1 MKFPAFI
8 LFLILTVSLPLMS
21 WSDTL
26 LLQSGDQ
33 IIGNIISETD
43 ETIVVNV
50 NGVSLTLQRLD
61 VIKII
66 RKEDSGKD
74 FSIPTF
80 PERIQS
86 TTDSVINPSQVIP
99 WTSNPG
105 TATPAV
111 IQDSTP
117 QPLLPVILPKGK
129 TYQVIGQG
137 VRLRKGP
144 SLDYD
149 IIESLSGQTIL
160 IEQEFMDNWLRAK
173 TIYGVEGWVL
183 AGNIR
188 ALENLP
194 CLVTGDRLH
203 VRESADELT
212 RSLARLRRGDVVVKL
227 KESGDWWFVLLND
240 SKANSMANSKAD
252 SIAGWCS
259 KNYLLPLTDEKVYR
273 PLMRSTSNA
282 EIGMPIL
289 VERKID
295 GAGFQS
301 IDFLVRNDDIVQSGK
316 TKLIVFYRD
325 ADQFTNSEMSP
336 VSEGIMQRHRL
347 ANAPSIV
354 NAGLPVEIAL
364 SYKGGEILTLL
375 GDRVDT
381 GWKYSIMLPGAASVG
396 FGFVVQEGLS
406 RGTFILIAQ

>member
-1 MKFPAFI
+1 MKFPSFI
-8 LFLILTVSLPLMS
+8 LFLILTISLPLMS

-43 ETIVVNV
+43 EAIVINV

-66 RKEDSGKD
+66 RKEGPGND
-74 FSIPTF
+74 FTIPTF
-80 PERIQS
+80 PETIKAS
-86 TTDSVINPSQVIP
+86 TYSEINPSRIIP
-99 WTSNPG
+99 WTSNQE
-105 TATPAV
+105 TSTPAV

-129 TYQVIGQG
+129 AYQVIGQG
-137 VRLRKGP
+137 VRLRKGS
-144 SLDYD
+144 SLEHE

-160 IEQEFMDNWLRAK
+160 IELEFMDNWRHCK
-173 TIYGVEGWVL
+173 TIYGGEGWVL
-183 AGNIR
+183 AGNTR
-188 ALENLP
+188 ELENLP

-227 KESGDWWFVLLND
+227 KEKGDWWFVLLND
-240 SKANSMANSKAD
+240 SRAV

-259 KNYLLPLTDEKVYR
+259 KEFLMPLTDEKVYH
-273 PLMRSTSNA
+273 PPMRLTSNA
-282 EIGMPIL
+282 EIGMPIVL
-289 VERKID
+289 ERKTD
-295 GAGFQS
+295 TVGFQS

-316 TKLIVFYRD
+316 TKLIVLYRD

-336 VSEGIMQRHRL
+336 VSEGIMQRYRL

-354 NAGLPVEIAL
+354 NAGLPVELAIS
-364 SYKGGEILTLL
+364 SYIGGEILTLL
-375 GDRVDT
+375 GERVET
-381 GWKYSIMLPGAASVG
+381 GWKYSIMLPDAASVG

>member
-1 MKFPAFI
+1 MKFPSFI
-8 LFLILTVSLPLMS
+8 LFLILTISLPLMS

-43 ETIVVNV
+43 EAIVINV

-66 RKEDSGKD
+66 RKEGPGND
-74 FSIPTF
+74 FTIPTF
-80 PERIQS
+80 PETIKAS
-86 TTDSVINPSQVIP
+86 TDSEINPSRIIP
-99 WTSNPG
+99 WTSNQE
-105 TATPAV
+105 TSTPAV

-129 TYQVIGQG
+129 AYQAIGQG
-137 VRLRKGP
+137 VRLRNGP
-144 SLDYD
+144 SLEHK
-149 IIESLSGQTIL
+149 IIESLSGQSIL
-160 IEQEFMDNWLRAK
+160 IEQEFKDNWLHAK
-173 TIYGVEGWVL
+173 TINGVDGWVYP
-183 AGNIR
+183 GNIR
-188 ALENLP
+188 VMENLP

-203 VRESADELT
+203 IREGADELT

-227 KESGDWWFVLLND
+227 KESGEWWFVLLDD
-240 SKANSMANSKAD
+240 SKANSMANSKAG

-259 KNYLLPLTDEKVYR
+259 KNFLMPLTDKNVYH
-273 PLMRSTSNA
+273 PPMRLTSNA
-282 EIGMPIL
+282 EIGMPIVL
-289 VERKID
+289 ERKTD
-295 GAGFQS
+295 ASGFQS

-325 ADQFTNSEMSP
+325 AAQFTNSEMSP
-336 VSEGIMQRHRL
+336 VSEGILQRHRL

-354 NAGLPVEIAL
+354 NAGLPVEIAF
-364 SYKGGEILTLL
+364 SYIGGEILTLL
-375 GDRVDT
+375 GERVAT